1 MLWYGAFLARSLTQL
16 CLLSPE
22 KITTIDLNWVLNG
35 NGMFYYFA
43 FSYFGSYNFICGNY
57 RQIFSSLSL
66 FLFVSIACRQLV
78 NGIHSNAADNIEP
91 LRRTKKYSEE
101 GKRQSQRQSPRD
113 EKFVRWQRRRQ
124 LYLRNFGDKIPCKF
138 TTLLEFLKT
147 WFSNKKN
154 VSSHRSIDTE
164 RIWIWLLCE
173 RIATRTHKKCYQFS
187 HKMAIWNKLRG

>member
-1 MLWYGAFLARSLTQL
+1 MAMECFIISHSLISAHIIL
-16 CLLSPE
+16 YAA
-22 KITTIDLNWVLNG
+22 ITG
-35 NGMFYYFA
+35 EFFP
-43 FSYFGSYNFICGNY
+43 
-57 RQIFSSLSL
+57 LSL

-147 WFSNKKN
+147 
-154 VSSHRSIDTE
+154 
-164 RIWIWLLCE
+164 
-173 RIATRTHKKCYQFS
+173 
-187 HKMAIWNKLRG
+187 